1 MSTPQQLQ
9 LQDTLTRTRQPITAG
24 DGETLRFYCCGPTVY
39 GPAHI
44 GNFRTFLVQDLFR
57 RVVELTG
64 LPTRHVR
71 NITDVDDKTIRQSQA
86 EGKTLVDFTRH
97 WTERLH
103 ADCAALNLLEP
114 HLEPSAIG
122 HIAEQ
127 IDLIEKLV
135 AGGHAYQGADGSVYF
150 KVSSFPEYGRLSGL
164 QDRELKLGASASAN
178 DSDEYEK
185 ESLADFAL
193 WKARKPED
201 GENFWKSPWGEGRPG
216 WHLECSAM
224 SMKHLGESFDV
235 HGGGVDLIFPHH
247 ENEIAQSEACTGKTF
262 ARHWFHSEHLMVE
275 GEKMSKSLG
284 NLFTLG
290 DLQEKGISAPELRYS
305 LLAGHYR
312 QKLNFTLDSLHG
324 ARLNLQRI
332 AAAVARLSAQ
342 LGGRSL
348 AGYEELVELARSGKG
363 TISDGPFAEV
373 WGALLDDL
381 NTPRA
386 LGAFFS
392 ALRKIEK
399 EELDEAAA
407 GAALDGI
414 AWIAAAFGW
423 EIPPVEGGGG
433 GEEVPEEVRA
443 LAEKRWAAKQAKDW
457 AASDALRVEITALGW
472 QIKDGKEDY
481 AITRVE

>member
-1 MSTPQQLQ
+1 MSPLPR
-9 LQDTLTRTRQPITAG
+9 LHLHDTLTRSRQPITAS

-86 EGKTLVDFTRH
+86 EGKTLLDFTQS
-97 WTERLH
+97 WTDRLH
-103 ADCAALNLLEP
+103 ADCKALNLLPP

-127 IDLIEKLV
+127 IAMIETLV

-150 KVSSFPEYGRLSGL
+150 KVSSFADYGRLSGL
-164 QDRELKLGASASAN
+164 QDRELRLGAGASAN

-201 GENFWKSPWGEGRPG
+201 GENFWESPWGQGRPG

-224 SMKHLGESFDV
+224 SMKHLGETFDV

-284 NLFTLG
+284 NLFTLS
-290 DLQEKGISAPELRYS
+290 DLRDKGISPAELRYA

-332 AAAVARLSAQ
+332 AAVVARLSAQ
-342 LGGRSL
+342 LGGKALPDYGALVASAK
-348 AGYEELVELARSGKG
+348 AGTAS
-363 TISDGPFAEV
+363 ISDGPFAEA
-373 WGALLDDL
+373 WNALLDDL

-386 LGAFFS
+386 LGALFS
-392 ALRKIEK
+392 ALRKLEK
-399 EELDEAAA
+399 EEIDDAAA
-407 GAALDGI
+407 SAALEGI

-423 EIPPVEGGGG
+423 EIPPAENAGGDDI
-433 GEEVPEEVRA
+433 PEDVQA

-457 AASDALRVEITALGW
+457 AASDALRAEIAALGW

-481 AITRVE
+481 AIVRAE

>member
-1 MSTPQQLQ
+1 MNRQQLH
-9 LQDTLTRTRQPITAG
+9 LQDTLSRTRQPITAG
-24 DGETLRFYCCGPTVY
+24 DGKTLRFYCCGPTVY

-103 ADCAALNLLEP
+103 ADCKALNLLEP

-127 IDLIEKLV
+127 IDLIGKLV

-150 KVSSFPEYGRLSGL
+150 KVSSFPGYGQLSGL
-164 QDRELKLGASASAN
+164 KDRELKLGASASAN

-201 GENFWKSPWGEGRPG
+201 GENFWESPWGQGRPG

-290 DLQEKGISAPELRYS
+290 DLQEKGVSAAELRYS

-324 ARLNLQRI
+324 ARLNLHRI
-332 AAAVARLSAQ
+332 ANVVAKLSTQ
-342 LGGRSL
+342 LNGRAL
-348 AGYEELVELARSGKG
+348 AGYEDLVASAGDGVATVTE
-363 TISDGPFAEV
+363 GPFAEA
-373 WGALLDDL
+373 WASLLDDL

-392 ALRKIEK
+392 ALKTIEK
-399 EELDEAAA
+399 EELDDPSAAA
-407 GAALDGI
+407 ALEGI

-423 EIPPVEGGGG
+423 ELPAGEDAAGGAA
-433 GEEVPEEVRA
+433 VPEDVVL
-443 LAEKRWAAKQAKDW
+443 LAEKRWAARQAKDW
-457 AASDALRVEITALGW
+457 AASDALRAEIAALGW
-472 QIKDGKEDY
+472 QIKDEKEDY
-481 AITRVE
+481 AITRAE